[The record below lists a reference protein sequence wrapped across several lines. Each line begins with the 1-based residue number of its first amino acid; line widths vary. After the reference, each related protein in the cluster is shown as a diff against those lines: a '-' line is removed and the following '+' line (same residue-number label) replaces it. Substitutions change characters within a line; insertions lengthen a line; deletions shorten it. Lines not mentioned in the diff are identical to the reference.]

1 MSTLIDD
8 TTYLSNPEII
18 TSSLFL
24 AVSLALTADSFL
36 RAIIDKTIDP
46 NYCLLYPINISILIN
61 EILMFFLIRA
71 SQICSNNPVDLDPSC
86 KYTVQVS
93 FSKCSDASS
102 IYLYYT
108 TLPFTR
114 IFYLIIKPIM
124 LYLAYKR
131 AASVSKMFA
140 SPLSTLIA
148 YLFIAA
154 RIAEVFMTT
163 TFFFIDGFKCRGSYC
178 DTLCWITCF
187 KIYYVRDIV
196 APFFRIYYIIAE
208 SVFYWKLF
216 QRTLESRKD
225 KRVRRVIFHQSFLFT
240 IDIIQLLA
248 MMAYREIGRF
258 DHQLPTY
265 IYAELFST
273 AFTIF
278 VMTKFV
284 DRIPNLLEANS
295 NDTNDNIELNEED
308 ENPQLQN
315 NEKIPQKLSSN

>member
-1 MSTLIDD
+1 MSALIGD

-46 NYCLLYPINISILIN
+46 NYRLLYPINISILIN

-71 SQICSNNPVDLDPSC
+71 SQICSNDTTDSDPNC

-93 FSKCSDASS
+93 FSKCSDTSS

-114 IFYLIIKPIM
+114 IFYFIIKPFM

-131 AASVSKMFA
+131 AASVSNMFA
-140 SPLSTLIA
+140 SPLSRLIA
-148 YLFIAA
+148 YFFIAA
-154 RIAEVFMTT
+154 HYAEVFMTS
-163 TFFFIDGFKCRGSYC
+163 FFFVDGFKCRGSYC
-178 DTLCWITCF
+178 DTLCWITWF

-295 NDTNDNIELNEED
+295 NDTNENIELNEED
-308 ENPQLQN
+308 ENLQLQN
-315 NEKIPQKLSSN
+315 NEKIPQKYSSN